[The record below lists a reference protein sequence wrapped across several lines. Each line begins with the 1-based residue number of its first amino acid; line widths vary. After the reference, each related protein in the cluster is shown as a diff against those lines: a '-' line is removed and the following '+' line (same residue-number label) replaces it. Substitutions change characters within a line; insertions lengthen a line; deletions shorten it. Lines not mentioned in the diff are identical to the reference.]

1 MTKQQLILLL
11 EKYKEN
17 KAKLR
22 IKSKELYTLR
32 LKLKSLDEIEISI
45 TAKCSLNNDIHSKNQ
60 VSDNVGNNVSRNEDK
75 KAELREEIKE
85 LEDEV
90 KDLKEKTEIIDD
102 RLECLTY
109 KEKTVLTSY
118 YVEKCSYSD
127 IGNRVYLEIY
137 KETRSEDTI
146 KRIIEKA
153 LEKIV
158 KL

>member
-11 EKYKEN
+11 KQYKEN
-17 KAKLR
+17 KAKLK
-22 IKSKELYTLR
+22 IKTKELYTLR
-32 LKLKSLDEIEISI
+32 LNLKALEEISI
-45 TAKCSLNNDIHSKNQ
+45 SITTRYSINNDIHSKNQ
-60 VSDNVGNNVSRNEDK
+60 TSDSVGNSVSKNEDK
-75 KAELREEIKE
+75 KTELEKEINK

-90 KDLKEKTEIIDD
+90 KALKNNIEIIDD

-118 YVEKCSYSD
+118 YIENCSYTE

-153 LEKIV
+153 LDKIV

>member
-1 MTKQQLILLL
+1 MTKEQLIILLK
-11 EKYKEN
+11 KYKEN
-17 KAKLR
+17 KAKFK

-32 LKLKSLDEIEISI
+32 LKLKSLDEVKISI
-45 TAKCSLNNDIHSKNQ
+45 TANYSLNNDIHSKNQ
-60 VSDNVGNNVSRNEDK
+60 ISDKVGNNVSENEDK
-75 KAELREEIKE
+75 KAELKEEIKK

-90 KDLKEKTEIIDD
+90 RDLREKTEIIDD

-109 KEKTVLTSY
+109 KEKTLLISY
-118 YVEKCSYSD
+118 YVENCSYSD

-146 KRIIEKA
+146 KRIIERA